1 MRHSYSNTTATTD
14 SNTSVSN
21 LNHLHDLIMFSR
33 KFNSVKSEIIQHCIS
48 HPSSLQN
55 YHMINAIL
63 DFDESGGASS
73 YSHLVL
79 YKQKN
84 EIIRRWKCFRSAS
97 VLTNS
102 DIRILCS

>member
-1 MRHSYSNTTATTD
+1 MRYSYSDTHTTTD

-21 LNHLHDLIMFSR
+21 LNHLHNLIMFSR
-33 KFNSVKSEIIQHCIS
+33 KFNTVKSEIIQHCIS

-63 DFDESGGASS
+63 EFDDSCTPS
-73 YSHLVL
+73 YSQLYL
-79 YKQKN
+79 YKRKN
-84 EIIRRWKCFRSAS
+84 EIIQRWKRFRSAS
-97 VLTNS
+97 GLTNS

>member
-1 MRHSYSNTTATTD
+1 MRHSYSNTTTTTD

-33 KFNSVKSEIIQHCIS
+33 NFNSVKSEIIRHCIS

>member
-1 MRHSYSNTTATTD
+1 
-14 SNTSVSN
+14 
-21 LNHLHDLIMFSR
+21 
-33 KFNSVKSEIIQHCIS
+33 
-48 HPSSLQN
+48 
-55 YHMINAIL
+55 MINAIL

-84 EIIRRWKCFRSAS
+84 EIIRHWKRFRSAS